1 MELYKKSENLTEN
14 LKYILNQ
21 NLIHIDSDT
30 FTCQEEEIIEIVFKK
45 LLEIWLKSPSPTVT
59 KMIKELCTEIE
70 ISDEDQKDF
79 DSKFVV
85 IRDTN
90 TRERVEKE
98 NKQEKVKGKIE
109 KDNKKIGIEKKK
121 IDIIRDVLPCIIPL
135 ICFLTMKTNISTEN
149 FTELINVIKND
160 EMLLEIFNDQSLIWW
175 KKDDLIDTI
184 EYIVTKYVPNVFELV
199 VKIKIII
206 KSMINFPKEL
216 LEFLSGNLKPK
227 SVEKKK
233 FGEVFT
239 PLSLIS
245 EMLDHLPN
253 EVWSNPNL
261 KWIDPANGMGNFP
274 IAVYLRLME
283 GLKEQIPNEK
293 ERKRHIIEEQLYM
306 IELNKKN
313 CFIAKQVFDI
323 KDEYHT
329 NICNGNTLEISTEDE
344 FKVEKF
350 DIIMGNPPYQ
360 KENKKSTKAR
370 GGKGLY
376 LDFVEWA
383 YEHLSDGGYL
393 VLIHPLAWRK
403 IGSKHLDY
411 FFTEQYYI

>member
-1 MELYKKSENLTEN
+1 MRCGNDVSRFRHLQINLFNKCNRCMTEDVGKTIGMVVDLDFTRILYTAMELYKKSENLTEN

-21 NLIHIDSDT
+21 NLIHIDLDT

-79 DSKFVV
+79 DFKFVV

-135 ICFLTMKTNISTEN
+135 ICFLTMKTDISTEN

-206 KSMINFPKEL
+206 KSMIDSPKEL

-293 ERKRHIIEEQLYM
+293 GEKTVIL
-306 IELNKKN
+306 LKN
-313 CFIAKQVFDI
+313 NCI
-323 KDEYHT
+323 
-329 NICNGNTLEISTEDE
+329 
-344 FKVEKF
+344 
-350 DIIMGNPPYQ
+350 
-360 KENKKSTKAR
+360 
-370 GGKGLY
+370 
-376 LDFVEWA
+376 
-383 YEHLSDGGYL
+383 
-393 VLIHPLAWRK
+393 
-403 IGSKHLDY
+403 
-411 FFTEQYYI
+411 